1 MKNRIST
8 YLICLLFISAKAQL
22 INNNP
27 VDITVGP
34 TTFNTAFIKQQKIQ
48 SIKIIM
54 VDKPDGAVII
64 DKGSTQGYEFDT
76 EGRVVRYYYT
86 ILKNIEREEV
96 EVPAI
101 IKRGKVIRQATTKTV
116 TRYINDTV
124 FATILYNA
132 ESKIIAKRI
141 KTNDYY
147 DTYYYEYNAEGK
159 IQKELHCKET
169 NVSENKNE
177 FKLGVQTI
185 LSVETF
191 EYIKLS
197 KTQTQKKCLNDE
209 GREYKKVIIN
219 YDDAGNIISENYNY
233 IVSWMFKEN
242 NFEYDF
248 ADRVIK
254 HTTTSNE
261 SGDVKTQKTYEYNN
275 AGVLQAEKYFKNN
288 ELINETTYLYDEN
301 SPLIYSRLVRDHKN
315 ASIGIVK
322 FIYSFY

>member
-1 MKNRIST
+1 LKKTFFT
-8 YLICLLFISAKAQL
+8 YLFFLLFSFCKAQL
-22 INNNP
+22 INYNP
-27 VDITVGP
+27 IDVTVGP
-34 TTFNTAFIKQQKIQ
+34 TTFNTAFIKQNKVQ

-54 VDKPDGAVII
+54 VDKPDGAVIV
-64 DKGSTQGYEFDT
+64 DKGVTQGYEFDS
-76 EGRVVRYYYT
+76 EGRIIRYYYT
-86 ILKNIEREEV
+86 ILKNVEREEI

-101 IKRGKVIRQATTKTV
+101 IKRGKIIRPATTKTI
-116 TRYINDTV
+116 TRYINDTI
-124 FATILYNA
+124 FANIFYDNQNR
-132 ESKIIAKRI
+132 IIAKRV
-141 KTNDYY
+141 KTNDFY
-147 DTYYYEYNAEGK
+147 DTYYYEYNSEGR
-159 IQKELHCKET
+159 ISKELHCKET
-169 NVSENKNE
+169 NISENKNE
-177 FKLGVQTI
+177 FKLGVQTV

-191 EYIKLS
+191 EYVKLS

-219 YDDAGNIISENYNY
+219 YDESGNIVSENYNY

-242 NFEYDF
+242 NYEYDF

-261 SGDVKTQKTYEYNN
+261 SGDVKTQKTYEYNS

-288 ELINETTYLYDEN
+288 ELVNETTYLYENN

-322 FIYSFY
+322 FIYTFY

>member
-1 MKNRIST
+1 LKNRIST